1 MDAATLAKLVGKAKC
16 RVFGWE
22 DAANEPQR
30 NVLAVLIKGFDHPDA
45 TILCEPSLA
54 RKTTRPPD
62 ALLIDPIAGVHLIE
76 VKGYVLD
83 QIEAIEP
90 GGLLK
95 VRYYGGSDT
104 KSPVAQVRKAMFD
117 IKNAAEEASPS
128 DLTLHFKYWVVFTS
142 ISRESWFG
150 RWGSDAYAPPEFLFS
165 DDLSLLADK
174 IRADGQRNLANKGL
188 SQWPA
193 DQFACVW
200 RAFGDSSVLYHVPEE
215 RESRRV
221 PVATLGELFDEAAEA
236 YKTLSDEQQ
245 RLSRDRGRPSWLCYS
260 WVFVDRSVIRVDQSS
275 LRNGGVDR

>member
-30 NVLAVLIKGFDHPDA
+30 NVLAVLIKGFYHPDA

-76 VKGYVLD
+76 VKGFALD

-128 DLTLHFKYWVVFTS
+128 DLTLHFKYWVFFTS

-150 RWGSDAYAPPEFLFS
+150 RWGSDAYAPPELLFS
-165 DDLSLLADK
+165 
-174 IRADGQRNLANKGL
+174 
-188 SQWPA
+188 
-193 DQFACVW
+193 V
-200 RAFGDSSVLYHVPEE
+200 DSS
-215 RESRRV
+215 
-221 PVATLGELFDEAAEA
+221 
-236 YKTLSDEQQ
+236 
-245 RLSRDRGRPSWLCYS
+245 
-260 WVFVDRSVIRVDQSS
+260 
-275 LRNGGVDR
+275 